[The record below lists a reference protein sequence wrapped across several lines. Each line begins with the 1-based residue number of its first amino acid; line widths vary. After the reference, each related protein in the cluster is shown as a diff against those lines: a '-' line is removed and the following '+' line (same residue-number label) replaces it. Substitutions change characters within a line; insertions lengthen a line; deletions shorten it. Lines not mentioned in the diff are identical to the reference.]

1 MTVWRIEIC
10 QYLLLKLE
18 LYVKLMW
25 YVKKG
30 NFISIISWLTLTG
43 MFFFKFALKPTIIK
57 RPA

>member
-25 YVKKG
+25 DVKKG
-30 NFISIISWLTLTG
+30 NFISITSWLTLT
-43 MFFFKFALKPTIIK
+43 ALKNLIK
-57 RPA
+57 LRNVLF